1 MILVTP
7 AWPSQLWYPE
17 AMRMSI
23 QQPILST
30 WRRDFLK
37 NSKGDFDPLFENK
50 TLKLVN
56 MDGLRARSQE
66 EGVSQEAS
74 NLIIKLKRW
83 SSNPK
88 YESAWCKWASWCVE
102 RKIDPFYSNIN
113 PIPEFLYH
121 LFQNGPQYRTINNCR
136 SARFSFHDHIQG

>member
-1 MILVTP
+1 MIPKVLNKVFKDKVPMMILVTP

-17 AMRMSI
+17 AKRMFI
-23 QQPILST
+23 QQQILLT
-30 WRRDFLK
+30 WRRDLLK

-74 NLIIKLKRW
+74 NLIIKLR
-83 SSNPK
+83 
-88 YESAWCKWASWCVE
+88 
-102 RKIDPFYSNIN
+102 R
-113 PIPEFLYH
+113 
-121 LFQNGPQYRTINNCR
+121 
-136 SARFSFHDHIQG
+136 